1 MDFCFYLLEIVAKK
15 PKGVKIL
22 KNQINYLKNMK
33 KSILVVGMSSL
44 LLVGCVGS
52 LTRIS
57 DCPTF
62 PWPPETVVST
72 LEAEAYANAEFS
84 VWLAE
89 ITAHGEKIEI
99 CQGENE

>member
-62 PWPPETVVST
+62 PWPPEAVVNT

-99 CQGENE
+99 CQGEDE

>member
-33 KSILVVGMSSL
+33 KSILVVGMLSL

-62 PWPPETVVST
+62 PWPPEAVVST

-99 CQGENE
+99 CQGEDE

>member
-33 KSILVVGMSSL
+33 KSILVVGMLSL

>member
-33 KSILVVGMSSL
+33 KSILVVGMLSL

-99 CQGENE
+99 CQGEE

>member
-1 MDFCFYLLEIVAKK
+1 
-15 PKGVKIL
+15 
-22 KNQINYLKNMK
+22 
-33 KSILVVGMSSL
+33 MSSL

-57 DCPTF
+57 DCPNF
-62 PWPPETVVST
+62 PWPPEAVVST

>member
-15 PKGVKIL
+15 PKGVRIL
-22 KNQINYLKNMK
+22 KNLISYLKNTK
-33 KSILVVGMSSL
+33 KLVLAVGISSL

-52 LTRIS
+52 LTGGS
-57 DCPTF
+57 DCPIF
-62 PWPPETVVST
+62 PWPPETVVNK
-72 LEAEAYANAEFS
+72 LESEANVNAEFS

-99 CQGENE
+99 CQGEEE

>member
-33 KSILVVGMSSL
+33 KSILVVGMLSL

-52 LTRIS
+52 QTRIS

-62 PWPPETVVST
+62 PWPSETVVST
-72 LEAEAYANAEFS
+72 LETEAYANAEFS

-89 ITAHGEKIEI
+89 ITVHGEKIEV
-99 CQGENE
+99 CRGEEE